1 MQTNT
6 DNIRHAVLSCLI
18 VACAALPAAGAGH
31 GALPSDTDII
41 WKVCQYDCH
50 LTEKKI
56 LSDDA
61 AGNGR
66 LLVIGKGPEKKD
78 GDLAPEKSDTGA
90 AGAEEG
96 AAESSD
102 TGEPPCPTQLEDY
115 AVLHYSNGEILSSE
129 EVLHVPSEGC
139 SYGAGGGEEYG
150 SFDGEMVNLHIT
162 GGSSWRW
169 EGETT
174 WALEPEVHVFL
185 DRSVGYK
192 GETCYSTT
200 TVNEAGISKT
210 GWSAPLCRREA
221 DGSEV
226 DRSYL
231 EPGAEYHYT
240 LIPKLSTSSAFALSW
255 SSAPF
260 PDKCVTVSADED
272 GNGYLI
278 YGKYGSRTDSRMKV
292 VRVSAKEF
300 LVEVAD
306 DAFVFGN
313 PNWLNE
319 DHLEVWEGGE
329 LQSYMDDCL
338 AKRKAYQWGIRL
350 SDGKVFP
357 AIGSPKETPAVEIAD
372 LPASGGMKVKRLKVT
387 FPAPADS
394 VSFVYSDT
402 DDGKAVKRLTGT
414 SKVMLKDANSLG
426 K

>member
-6 DNIRHAVLSCLI
+6 DNIRQAVLSCLI
-18 VACAALPAAGAGH
+18 VACAALPAGGADH
-31 GALPSDTDII
+31 GALPSDADII
-41 WKVCQYDCH
+41 WKVCGYDCH

-61 AGNGR
+61 SGNGR
-66 LLVIGKGPEKKD
+66 LLVIGKEKEKKD
-78 GDLAPEKSDTGA
+78 EEQAQEAASAGA

-96 AAESSD
+96 TDESSE
-102 TGEPPCPTQLEDY
+102 TGEPPCPTPLERY
-115 AVLHYSNGEILSSE
+115 AVLHYSSGSIVSVDDFLD
-129 EVLHVPSEGC
+129 VPSNGC
-139 SYGAGGGEEYG
+139 SYGVSGGGEYT
-150 SFDGEMVNLHIT
+150 SFDGEMVTLHIN
-162 GGSSWRW
+162 GGSSWKW
-169 EGETT
+169 EGETI

-185 DRSVGYK
+185 DRSIGYK
-192 GETCYSTT
+192 GGACHSAT

-210 GWSAPLCRREA
+210 AWSAPFCIYGP
-221 DGSEV
+221 DGSL
-226 DRSYL
+226 SYS
-231 EPGAEYHYT
+231 EEEGTEYNYT
-240 LIPKLSTSSAFALSW
+240 LIPKLSTSSAFAVSW

-260 PDKCVTVSADED
+260 PDNCVTVSAGEGGD
-272 GNGYLI
+272 GYLI
-278 YGKYGSRTDSRMKV
+278 YGKYGSRTESRMKV
-292 VRVSAKEF
+292 VRVSDREF

-319 DHLEVWEGGE
+319 DHLEVWEGSE
-329 LQSYMDDCL
+329 LQRYSDGCL
-338 AKRKAYQWGIRL
+338 DKRKASQWGIRL

-357 AIGSPKETPAVEIAD
+357 ARGNPKENPAVEIAD
-372 LPASGGMKVKRLKVT
+372 LPASGGMNVKRLKVT

-402 DDGKAVKRLTGT
+402 DDGKKVERLTGT